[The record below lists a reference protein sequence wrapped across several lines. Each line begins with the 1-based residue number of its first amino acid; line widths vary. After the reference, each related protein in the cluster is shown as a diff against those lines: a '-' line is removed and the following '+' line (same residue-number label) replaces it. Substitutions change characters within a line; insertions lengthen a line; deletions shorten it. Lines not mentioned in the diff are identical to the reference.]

1 MRHLFIA
8 SFFFASASAFADSAS
23 DYAAQCAS
31 CHGPA
36 GAGDGTPLPV
46 TPANFQEAAFWSS
59 RTDAQIKGAIKGGG
73 ASVGKSPM
81 MPPLGAAWSDAQ
93 LDAMVAYLK
102 TFKK

>member
-1 MRHLFIA
+1 MRFAFFCSLLLA
-8 SFFFASASAFADSAS
+8 SPAAMADSAS

-31 CHGPA
+31 CHGPT
-36 GAGDGTPLPV
+36 GGGDGTPLPV
-46 TPANFQEAAFWSS
+46 KPANFQDAEFWKT
-59 RTDAQIKGAIKGGG
+59 RTDDQVKSVIKGGG
-73 ASVGKSPM
+73 AAIGKSPM